1 MTNEE
6 FQKLA
11 LEQFEKINQQ
21 FEKMNQRFDRVDQR
35 FENIET
41 RMENIEGQMKETN
54 DFVRVLLHRTEE
66 LDAKYDSLLHT
77 VATKEFVTAT
87 INDAIGQADVYR
99 VLVQDGD
106 IQVLKRVK

>member
-6 FQKLA
+6 FQKA
-11 LEQFEKINQQ
+11 VLEQ
-21 FEKMNQRFDRVDQR
+21 FEKMNQRLD
-35 FENIET
+35 NL
-41 RMENIEGQMKETN
+41 EGQAKETN

-77 VATKEFVTAT
+77 VATKDFVKET
-87 INDAIGQADVYR
+87 INEAIGQADVYR
-99 VLVQDGD
+99 ILVQDGD

>member
-6 FQKLA
+6 FQKA
-11 LEQFEKINQQ
+11 VLEQ
-21 FEKMNQRFDRVDQR
+21 FEKMNQRLD
-35 FENIET
+35 NL
-41 RMENIEGQMKETN
+41 EGQAKETN

-77 VATKEFVTAT
+77 VATKDFVKET
-87 INDAIGQADVYR
+87 INEAIGQADVYR